1 MTKRTIENL
10 IDTEI
15 LKQLDMYYY
24 IPSTAVPN
32 LFDTD
37 NNDDLEEIFDI
48 ISNSKRYNYILL
60 QNGDAYIFSKSHKN
74 SVVELFNDIPIN
86 LDDQVWG
93 TYVYK
98 GNESMTLRELYTEVM
113 L

>member
-10 IDTEI
+10 IDTKI
-15 LKQLDMYYY
+15 LEELGRFYY
-24 IPSTAVPN
+24 ISATEIPD
-32 LFDTD
+32 LFDVD
-37 NNDDLEEIFDI
+37 NNEDLEEIFEI

-60 QNGDAYIFSKSHKN
+60 QNGDAYIFSISTKS
-74 SVVELFNDIPIN
+74 SAVALFNDIPIS

-98 GNESMTLRELYTEVM
+98 CNESMTLKELYTEVM